1 MILDVM
7 VLNQSFFP
15 FGKIAMPPFVLH
27 ACSQLSWQT

>member
-7 VLNQSFFP
+7 VLNQKKIP
-15 FGKIAMPPFVLH
+15 FGKIAMPPFVLQ